1 MRWPTASL
9 STPGAC
15 LALLLLASSAA
26 FCSDAPGQYDVP
38 RKTAQ
43 LPNGMTLGYIELGD
57 SQNPPLIYLHG
68 YTNSGRGYLPL
79 GRLLAR
85 EHHVFLLDQ
94 RGHGA
99 SGKPECCYSRI
110 DFAYDIKLFLDQLG
124 IERADI
130 AGHSLGSIVAQT
142 FAAYWPER
150 TRRLVLIA
158 TTAGQRSNSKPR
170 KPQSTSTFGAA
181 TDAAIANLKDPID
194 PDSAF
199 MREWWSIPGVDPEL
213 LAIVRRESAA
223 IPASVWRAM
232 LQQLGSSIDLRYTI
246 GSIKAPTLLLFGGK
260 DTLFGAKDRRE
271 LAAFLPTAKMVLFPQ
286 LGHSLPEQDP
296 ATVAASIQE
305 FLSQ

>member
-1 MRWPTASL
+1 MTGPTASL
-9 STPGAC
+9 LARSACVTLSLAAASPAVCGAVT
-15 LALLLLASSAA
+15 
-26 FCSDAPGQYDVP
+26 GQYDVP
-38 RKTAQ
+38 RKTVQ
-43 LPNGMTLGYIELGD
+43 LANGMTLAYIELGEPT
-57 SQNPPLIYLHG
+57 NPPLIYLHG

-85 EHHVFLLDQ
+85 EHHVILLDQ

-158 TTAGQRSNSKPR
+158 TTAGKRSNANPR

-199 MREWWSIPGVDPEL
+199 MREWWNIHDVDPEL
-213 LAIVRRESAA
+213 LAIMRREAAA

-232 LQQLGSSIDLRYTI
+232 LQQLGSSMDLRYTI
-246 GSIKAPTLLLFGGK
+246 GSIKAPTLLVFGGQ
-260 DTLFGAKDRRE
+260 DTLFGAKDRSE
-271 LAAFLPTAKMVLFPQ
+271 LAAFLPTAKVVLFPQ

-296 ATVAASIQE
+296 ATVAASIHA